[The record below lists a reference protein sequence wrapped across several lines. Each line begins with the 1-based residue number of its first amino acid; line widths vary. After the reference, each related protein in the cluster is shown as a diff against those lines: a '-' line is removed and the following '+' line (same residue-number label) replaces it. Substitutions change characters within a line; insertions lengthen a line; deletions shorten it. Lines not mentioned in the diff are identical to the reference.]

1 MMAPMAATL
10 AVLAVLATGLYAGFL
25 LAFQSGVMPALREAE
40 DAQFTQVMRKVNE
53 KVPGPVFLLLLLG
66 SVGLPA
72 ASLWVP
78 PAGATGTDRALTVA
92 ALVCAVL
99 GHAVTA
105 VGNVPLNNALAAAA
119 GPGGERAARTAFE
132 GRWNTLHRVRT
143 LLAVAAAVLM
153 TVAVVG

>member
-1 MMAPMAATL
+1 MAATL
-10 AVLAVLATGLYAGFL
+10 AVLSVLATGLYAGYL

-92 ALVCAVL
+92 ALLVF
-99 GHAVTA
+99 
-105 VGNVPLNNALAAAA
+105 NVADAAITI
-119 GPGGERAARTAFE
+119 G
-132 GRWNTLHRVRT
+132 VVI
-143 LLAVAAAVLM
+143 LLARALLVRDKPTGDSGKNSGAEHGPTENIHA
-153 TVAVVG
+153 